1 MKAKKEFQEN
11 LGKNLRQIR
20 MLRNMTLEQL
30 ALEAGMSYSQI
41 SRIELGKINT
51 SAFTVYKLSKTL
63 SAEPAD
69 FFAPAFI
76 PMKKEISR

>member
-1 MKAKKEFQEN
+1 MKPKKEFQEN

-51 SAFTVYKLSKTL
+51 SAFTVYMLSKTL
-63 SAEPAD
+63 SVEPTD
-69 FFAPAFI
+69 FFTPI
-76 PMKKEISR
+76 RSSVKKESI